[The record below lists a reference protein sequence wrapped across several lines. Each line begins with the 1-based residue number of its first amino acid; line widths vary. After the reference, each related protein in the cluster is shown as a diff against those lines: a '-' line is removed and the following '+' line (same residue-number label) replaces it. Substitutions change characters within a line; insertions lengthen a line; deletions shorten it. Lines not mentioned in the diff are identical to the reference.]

1 MLDELREYLHAG
13 KFMDVR
19 RRLDHK
25 DTKTALAAEAE
36 ISVLWAI
43 SGVAHMQPE
52 PILPDGRKPDAV
64 SKDLFLSAPSVI
76 EVTALS
82 DHSFSGQE
90 AMDRTANVIS
100 NFADSLKKGAGRH
113 LYFKFNERSYYRNNR
128 FHRERCVDPG
138 FALTAATETQLRV
151 WIKAADWPNPQAIRI
166 TNGNTD
172 VEVTCG
178 KSYGSTVPLLRNVCE
193 MPPVAY
199 DLEDNPIYKAL
210 KKKAGQVKGAESGTL
225 RCIILVDAGCRLLR
239 HLRPVSSLREIRGEE
254 IIHHALSR
262 LGVDVVAVVSPHRGK
277 DYPFGVFGGLF
288 WEVSCFDRRKEI
300 PNREYER
307 FEALAE
313 RLPKPKYEGYQARDI
328 HRQGGFSPDG
338 RNWYLGTEVIGRG
351 GRMTVKMSAGLLHE
365 YLPAKCA
372 LRNSVQ
378 KLSAIKT
385 IPSKARSR
393 AAALYETFS
402 LSLVG

>member
-13 KFMDVR
+13 KLMDVR

-262 LGVDVVAVVSPHRGK
+262 LGVDVVAVVSPHRSASR
-277 DYPFGVFGGLF
+277 GVRDRDLGPTAGGQL
-288 WEVSCFDRRKEI
+288 VRQC
-300 PNREYER
+300 PH
-307 FEALAE
+307 A
-313 RLPKPKYEGYQARDI
+313 
-328 HRQGGFSPDG
+328 HRTDPQ
-338 RNWYLGTEVIGRG
+338 W
-351 GRMTVKMSAGLLHE
+351 
-365 YLPAKCA
+365 
-372 LRNSVQ
+372 
-378 KLSAIKT
+378 
-385 IPSKARSR
+385 
-393 AAALYETFS
+393 
-402 LSLVG
+402 